1 MRKQLLLTLTLLLCC
16 LVSQAH
22 DFQVGDF
29 YYNITSTKK
38 LTVGITY
45 FGSDAEST
53 TSTYKG
59 IVEIPETVTWGT
71 TTYTVTSICNY
82 AFWGDTGVTS
92 VTIPNSVTE
101 IDDLAFFGCVEL
113 SEISLPNSLIN
124 IGPTAFANCAGLTS
138 VNIPNS
144 VTSIESSAF
153 ANCVG
158 ITSVNIP
165 NSVTCIP
172 PACFSGCS
180 GLKSVTIPNSVTDIG
195 MCSFQYCS
203 NLTAITL
210 PNSVDHIGNAAFYSC
225 PNLSLVNIPNGVSV
239 IGYNAFGNCPKLLNV
254 YCHAENISSTN
265 SGAFNNSP
273 IEFATLYVP
282 TASIESYKETQ
293 PWNEFGT
300 IKSIVFEVDGIYYSV
315 LNGEEVEVV
324 ARPEDEEKYSGNIT
338 IPSEVSYAGVEYKVT
353 AVGYQAFY
361 DCDDL
366 TSLFISESVTSIG
379 ERAFQDCDD
388 LTSLYIPESV
398 ISIGERAFSS
408 CSGLTEISVDDNNVK
423 YDSREDC
430 NAIIET
436 SSNTLITG
444 CQSTVIPNSI
454 TSIGVAA
461 FTNCHNLISLTIPN
475 GVTSIGDA
483 AFKVC
488 INLTSITL
496 PDSLRSIG
504 NQAFMFCNALT
515 SITLP
520 DRLESIGIH
529 AFADENLRDVYC
541 LAKNVP
547 DTHADAFFPL
557 ISAATLHV
565 PGSSISKYQS
575 ASPWNGFGNI
585 VAISPVSGIFEVD
598 GINYEFNAETK
609 EASVISKNN
618 GKYSGEVVIPELV
631 DLKGTKYN
639 VTSINESAFEGC
651 SSLTSISIPNSVESI
666 GMSAF
671 YGCSGLTSVSIGSGL
686 TNIDYLVFS
695 FCPALTSIKVDQ
707 NNSIYDSRDNC
718 NAIIETA
725 TNTLVSGCK
734 TTIIPN
740 SVTNIGD
747 SSFSGCYG
755 LTSITIPNSVTNIS
769 GSAFANCIDLT
780 SVTISSNVKN
790 IGRWVFYN
798 CTSLTSVTIPNSV
811 VSIDAYAFHSCS
823 GLTSATI
830 PNSVTS
836 IGECAFA
843 DCKGLTSVTIPN
855 SVTSIGNLAF
865 AGCPKL
871 LNVYCHA
878 ENVSFTDCRAFNHS
892 PIELATL
899 YVPTASIE
907 SYKETQPWN
916 GFGTIKSLVF
926 EVDGIY
932 YSVLN
937 GEEVEVV
944 ARPEDE
950 EKYSGNITIP
960 SEVSYAGVEYKVT
973 TIGFQAFYG
982 SSVEF
987 VRMPY
992 TLETIDVN
1000 AFADC
1005 RQLKKVYFPQSIQ
1018 NIAWNSF
1025 VDCPNL
1031 EEVDFTHGY
1040 SDFKY
1045 TLNGLHDGL
1054 IEIETKTLVLGCKS
1068 GYIDHSVKKIGDGVF
1083 SGYILEHID
1092 IPEGVTDIGYAAFYN
1107 SDIKSIRIPS
1117 TLKRV
1122 EQHAFEFRIVSPCRT
1137 EIYISDLASWLS
1149 IDFNHSEYNP
1159 LYWAKKLYLNNVLL
1173 EEVVIPNQITKIN
1186 AHTMAG
1192 WSGKKLSIHSNVKS
1206 IGELAFYYCE
1216 NLKEIECHATE
1227 PPVCEGESI
1236 FSNVDDAILYVP
1248 SESLEKYREHNIWGK
1263 FKNIKALDFEIK
1275 DGTLANFE
1283 IADEVEIGSL
1293 TYTRTLPN
1301 LKWNALYVPFEI
1313 PMEEIADK
1321 YEVAY
1326 INDINSYDKNDD
1338 GAIDDMEMEIIKI
1351 KSGILNANYPYLI
1364 KARNEEAR
1372 SVSITLEDATL
1383 YPTVSTTIDCSSV
1396 FAKHEVTGIYDRK
1409 YQNELPEGCM
1419 AISVNGVWQPIATG
1433 SYLNPFRL
1441 YMTVSARDGSPVKV
1455 EPAALSRI
1463 RIRAFDEDMETGIEE
1478 TENGNLKTENFILDL
1493 SGRRVRNPE
1502 KGGVYIIN
1510 GKKVV
1515 Y

>member
-29 YYNITSTKK
+29 YYNITSTKN

-53 TSTYKG
+53 TPTYKG
-59 IVEIPETVTWGT
+59 IIEIPETVTWGT

-144 VTSIESSAF
+144 VTSIGQSAF

-165 NSVTCIP
+165 NSVTSIS

-273 IEFATLYVP
+273 IEF
-282 TASIESYKETQ
+282 
-293 PWNEFGT
+293 
-300 IKSIVFEVDGIYYSV
+300 
-315 LNGEEVEVV
+315 
-324 ARPEDEEKYSGNIT
+324 
-338 IPSEVSYAGVEYKVT
+338 
-353 AVGYQAFY
+353 
-361 DCDDL
+361 
-366 TSLFISESVTSIG
+366 
-379 ERAFQDCDD
+379 
-388 LTSLYIPESV
+388 
-398 ISIGERAFSS
+398 
-408 CSGLTEISVDDNNVK
+408 
-423 YDSREDC
+423 
-430 NAIIET
+430 
-436 SSNTLITG
+436 
-444 CQSTVIPNSI
+444 
-454 TSIGVAA
+454 
-461 FTNCHNLISLTIPN
+461 
-475 GVTSIGDA
+475 
-483 AFKVC
+483 
-488 INLTSITL
+488 
-496 PDSLRSIG
+496 
-504 NQAFMFCNALT
+504 
-515 SITLP
+515 
-520 DRLESIGIH
+520 
-529 AFADENLRDVYC
+529 
-541 LAKNVP
+541 
-547 DTHADAFFPL
+547 
-557 ISAATLHV
+557 
-565 PGSSISKYQS
+565 
-575 ASPWNGFGNI
+575 
-585 VAISPVSGIFEVD
+585 
-598 GINYEFNAETK
+598 
-609 EASVISKNN
+609 
-618 GKYSGEVVIPELV
+618 
-631 DLKGTKYN
+631 
-639 VTSINESAFEGC
+639 
-651 SSLTSISIPNSVESI
+651 
-666 GMSAF
+666 
-671 YGCSGLTSVSIGSGL
+671 
-686 TNIDYLVFS
+686 
-695 FCPALTSIKVDQ
+695 
-707 NNSIYDSRDNC
+707 
-718 NAIIETA
+718 
-725 TNTLVSGCK
+725 
-734 TTIIPN
+734 
-740 SVTNIGD
+740 
-747 SSFSGCYG
+747 
-755 LTSITIPNSVTNIS
+755 
-769 GSAFANCIDLT
+769 
-780 SVTISSNVKN
+780 
-790 IGRWVFYN
+790 
-798 CTSLTSVTIPNSV
+798 
-811 VSIDAYAFHSCS
+811 
-823 GLTSATI
+823 
-830 PNSVTS
+830 
-836 IGECAFA
+836 
-843 DCKGLTSVTIPN
+843 
-855 SVTSIGNLAF
+855 
-865 AGCPKL
+865 
-871 LNVYCHA
+871 
-878 ENVSFTDCRAFNHS
+878 
-892 PIELATL
+892 ATL

-1040 SDFKY
+1040 SNIKY

-1068 GYIDHSVKKIGDGVF
+1068 GYIDPSVKKIGDGVF

-1351 KSGILNANYPYLI
+1351 KSGTLNANYPYLI

-1372 SVSITLEDATL
+1372 SMSITLEDATL
-1383 YPTVSTTIDCSSV
+1383 YPTVSTIIDCSSV

-1419 AISVNGVWQPIATG
+1419 AISVNGAWQPIATG

-1478 TENGNLKTENFILDL
+1478 TENGNVKTESFILDL